1 MSEEVGAGVRRVLLQ
16 TLGLNAAV
24 SAGKIGVGWMSGSQ
38 AMVADGVHSL
48 VDAANNVVGLVVA
61 TFAHRPPDEGHP
73 YGHKKFESAAA
84 ILIGLAL
91 LGLAYE
97 LLVTALSHLDKPALP
112 RVTALNWIVMA
123 VTLLVNLAVARYEAS
138 EGRRLGSSYL
148 TADAAHTRAD
158 VYVTLGVAVSF
169 AGTRAG
175 IAIAD
180 PVVAAGIAAF
190 IAWMGL
196 QVLKTSFDALTD
208 RAALSATDLAS
219 VVAGVPGVRACSD
232 IRTRGT
238 DGHVYVDLV
247 VHLDGTISLNAA
259 HAVAD
264 RIEEALMER
273 WPDIVDVVVHTE
285 PA

>member
-1 MSEEVGAGVRRVLLQ
+1 VSEEVGAGVRRVLLQ

-24 SAGKIGVGWMSGSQ
+24 AAGKIGVGWMSGSQ
-38 AMVADGVHSL
+38 AMVADGFHSL
-48 VDAANNVVGLVVA
+48 VDASNNVVGLVVA

-91 LGLAYE
+91 LGLSYD
-97 LLVTALSHLDKPALP
+97 LLVTALRHLQEPELP
-112 RVTALNWIVMA
+112 NVTALNWIVMG
-123 VTLLVNLAVARYEAS
+123 VTLLVNMAVARYEAR

-148 TADAAHTRAD
+148 TADAAHTQAD
-158 VYVTLGVAVSF
+158 VYVTLGVAASF
-169 AGTRAG
+169 AGSRAG

-180 PVVAAGIAAF
+180 PLVAAGIALF

-196 QVLKTSFDALTD
+196 QVLKASFDALTD
-208 RAALSATDLAS
+208 RAALSASDLAS
-219 VVAGVPGVRACSD
+219 LVATVAGVRACGD

-247 VHLDGTISLNAA
+247 VHLEGTISLNAA

-264 RIEEALMER
+264 RIEEVLKQKHPE
-273 WPDIVDVVVHTE
+273 IVDVVVHTE